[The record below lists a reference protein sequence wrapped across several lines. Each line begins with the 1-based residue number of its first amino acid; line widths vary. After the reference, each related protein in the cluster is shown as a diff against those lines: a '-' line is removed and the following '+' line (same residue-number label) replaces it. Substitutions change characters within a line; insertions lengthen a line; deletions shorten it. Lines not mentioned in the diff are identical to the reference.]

1 MGAPGGRKYP
11 PGVQDVGSSLLRAP
25 KLVLTDA
32 ERARLDESP
41 DAGLYAAP
49 RTMQHVEPQFIAA
62 LTGVYSALL
71 PPGGAVL
78 ELCASRHSHL
88 PPGLALSRVAGQGMN
103 SQELAGNTALGE
115 WWVQDLNAQPL
126 LLEQLD
132 ASYDAVLCVN
142 GLQYLTQPELVLT
155 EAWRVLRPGGLLLV
169 AFGAHFWPEKALA
182 GWAARDMDQRTQ
194 LVAAIL
200 QANGFDQV
208 QVLDSVAAAAAAAA
222 AITDD
227 ATSAAGSQQRSA
239 ASAAAPPA
247 ADTVSAQMSS
257 PAAAADGA
265 STEVEIRIVL
275 ATKGPATPSTPSS
288 AWQPAGAAAAP
299 DAAPDMRP
307 ENVTQWFTTPG
318 LAGLA
323 GVAAAPAAAAAAAAS
338 GTRSEQQQQQ
348 QQQQQQADVSAAFS
362 DERLL
367 QQWVGSYEVLVGDA
381 AELGIPRSV
390 IPQLGPQPTP
400 GEVQAAVAH
409 LQAMV
414 ASFLSAGL

>member
-1 MGAPGGRKYP
+1 MGSPGGRKYP

-41 DAGLYAAP
+41 DAGFYAAP
-49 RTMQHVEPQFIAA
+49 RTMQHAEPQFIAA

-103 SQELAGNTALGE
+103 GQELAGNTALGE

-132 ASYDAVLCVN
+132 ASFDAVLCVN

-169 AFGAHFWPEKALA
+169 AFGAHCWPEKALA
-182 GWAARDMDQRTQ
+182 SWAARDMDQRTQ
-194 LVAAIL
+194 LVAALL
-200 QANGFDQV
+200 QANGF
-208 QVLDSVAAAAAAAA
+208 
-222 AITDD
+222 
-227 ATSAAGSQQRSA
+227 
-239 ASAAAPPA
+239 
-247 ADTVSAQMSS
+247 
-257 PAAAADGA
+257 
-265 STEVEIRIVL
+265 E
-275 ATKGPATPSTPSS
+275 
-288 AWQPAGAAAAP
+288 
-299 DAAPDMRP
+299 
-307 ENVTQWFTTPG
+307 QWFTTPG

-323 GVAAAPAAAAAAAAS
+323 GVAAAPADAAAAAG
-338 GTRSEQQQQQ
+338 GTRSEQQ